1 MGAGIIERQQRG
13 SLRNDLH
20 NSRRVHRRIAALSA
34 LLGILAAA
42 SQNAVAQ
49 QQSFRAFIEA
59 LRPEAAAAGV
69 SKKTFDAAFAGIQP
83 DFKLPDLDLP
93 SRPKVDNSGQAEFTK
108 TAADYISKP
117 YIEKLAAQGKAF
129 HAQHA
134 RELKYIEAETG
145 VDSYILVAIWGRET
159 AYGYHRL
166 PHDAIKAL
174 ATLAYTG
181 KRKDKFREELIAA
194 LRMLEVGIP
203 RSDMKSSWA
212 GAVGLTQFM
221 PTEYFKYAADGD
233 GDGKADIWRSVP
245 DALASA
251 ARQLEGKGWV
261 RGVPWGYEVKLGA
274 KGDCAYEGPP
284 DERPVADWLKL
295 GIERVGNRKFSAVE
309 LPNVSYLMSPAGAYG
324 PSFLAT
330 ENFKVIR
337 LYNTSDLYAL
347 FVGHL
352 SDRIRGGG
360 DFVQPWQPF
369 SQPATRTVHDLQARL
384 KALGYP
390 MDKID
395 GKIGSNT
402 RKQIGLYQRGNGLKV
417 DCWPSDGVLAHANAN
432 ANAAER

>member
-1 MGAGIIERQQRG
+1 MQRQQRA
-13 SLRNDLH
+13 SVRNDLY
-20 NSRRVHRRIAALSA
+20 NPRRVRRMMAE
-34 LLGILAAA
+34 LLVLLAFVTAA
-42 SQNAVAQ
+42 SQVANAQ
-49 QQSFRAFIEA
+49 QQSFRTFIEG
-59 LRPEAAAAGV
+59 LRPEATAAGV
-69 SKKTFDAAFAGIQP
+69 SRKTFDTAFAGVEP
-83 DFKLPDLDLP
+83 DLTLPDLDLP
-93 SRPKVDNSGQAEFTK
+93 TRPKVDNKGQAEFTK

-117 YIEKLAAQGKAF
+117 YIDKLAAQGKTF

-134 RELKYIEAETG
+134 RELQRIESETG

-194 LRMLEVGIP
+194 LRMLEVGVP

-221 PTEYFKYAADGD
+221 PTEFFKYAADGD
-233 GDGKADIWRSVP
+233 GDGKTDIWRSVP

-261 RGVPWGYEVKLGA
+261 RGVPWGYEVKLGI

-284 DERPVADWLKL
+284 DERPIADWLKL
-295 GIERVGNRKFSAVE
+295 GIERIGNRKFGPAE
-309 LPNVSYLMSPAGAYG
+309 QANVAYLMSPAGAYG
-324 PSFLAT
+324 PAFLAT
-330 ENFKVIR
+330 QNFKVIR

-402 RKQIGLYQRGNGLKV
+402 RKQIGLYQRSNGLKV
-417 DCWPSDGVLAHANAN
+417 DCWPSDKVLAHANAN